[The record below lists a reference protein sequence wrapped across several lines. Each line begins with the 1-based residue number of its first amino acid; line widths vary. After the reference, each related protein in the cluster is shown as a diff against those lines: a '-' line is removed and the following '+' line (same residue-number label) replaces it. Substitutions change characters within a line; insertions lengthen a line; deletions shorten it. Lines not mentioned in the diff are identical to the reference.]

1 MDTRRWAAALLAAAL
16 LAVTTGTFAPPGRA
30 AQKSGRGGPAAAYTP
45 KPGTR
50 ERKAILDALRKPVQ
64 KHVGRPIIFMIGSLK
79 VINGWALVQGN
90 ARKPDGKDLGGQF
103 LWGELAALLRRKPN
117 GTWVVLTWDFA
128 TDISALENARRRYP
142 NAPRALF
149 PNNGNFGG

>member
-1 MDTRRWAAALLAAAL
+1 MLTSPALHAQTSGGK
-16 LAVTTGTFAPPGRA
+16 TT
-30 AQKSGRGGPAAAYTP
+30 SAAAYTP

-64 KHVGRPIIFMIGSLK
+64 KRVGRPVIFQVGSLK
-79 VINGWALVQGN
+79 VKDGWALVQGN
-90 ARKPDGKDLGGQF
+90 ARKPNGGDLGDRF

-128 TDISALENARRRYP
+128 TDTSALENARRRYP

>member
-1 MDTRRWAAALLAAAL
+1 MNRRTHGAALLAAAL
-16 LAVTTGTFAPPGRA
+16 FTVTGTFAPPAG
-30 AQKSGRGGPAAAYTP
+30 AQKSQRSGGRVAYTP
-45 KPGTR
+45 QPGTR

-64 KHVGRPIIFMIGSLK
+64 KRVGRPVIFLVGSLK
-79 VINGWALVQGN
+79 VINGWAMVQGN
-90 ARKPDGKDLGGQF
+90 ARKPDGKDLGDEF

-128 TDISALENARRRYP
+128 TDTSALENAARRYP
-142 NAPRALF
+142 KAPRALF

>member
-1 MDTRRWAAALLAAAL
+1 MNVRIPRSATVALVLAGITPVARPPRPA
-16 LAVTTGTFAPPGRA
+16 FAQNAHKGVN
-30 AQKSGRGGPAAAYTP
+30 TP
-45 KPGTR
+45 QPGTR

-64 KHVGRPIIFMIGSLK
+64 KRVGRPVIFLVGSLK
-79 VINGWALVQGN
+79 AINGWALVQGN
-90 ARKPDGKDLGGQF
+90 ARKPGGGDLGDHF

-117 GTWVVLTWDFA
+117 GTWVVLSWDFA
-128 TDISALENARRRYP
+128 TDISALENAARRYP